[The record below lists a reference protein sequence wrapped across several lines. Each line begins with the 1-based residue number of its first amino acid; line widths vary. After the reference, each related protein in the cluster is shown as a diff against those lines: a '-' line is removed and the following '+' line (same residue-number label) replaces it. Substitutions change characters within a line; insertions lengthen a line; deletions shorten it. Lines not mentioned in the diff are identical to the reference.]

1 MAVEVYGG
9 SNPPTAFPGVS
20 MEKSIID
27 LAAEKLKDY
36 KCDGQMTLTDY
47 IKKQGKG
54 KEQKE
59 NSGNKREKG
68 K

>member
-9 SNPPTAFPGVS
+9 SNPPTAFPGVG
-20 MEKSIID
+20 MEKNIID
-27 LAAEKLKDY
+27 IAAEKLKDY
-36 KCDGQMTLTDY
+36 KCDGQMTLADY
-47 IKKQGKG
+47 IKSKGKG
-54 KEQKE
+54 KEQEE

>member
-1 MAVEVYGG
+1 
-9 SNPPTAFPGVS
+9 

-27 LAAEKLKDY
+27 MAAEKLKDY

-47 IKKQGKG
+47 IEKQGKG

-59 NSGNKREKG
+59 NSGNKREKSE
-68 K
+68 

>member
-1 MAVEVYGG
+1 
-9 SNPPTAFPGVS
+9 

-27 LAAEKLKDY
+27 RAAEKLKDY

>member
-47 IKKQGKG
+47 IEKQGKG
-54 KEQKE
+54 KEQK
-59 NSGNKREKG
+59 SGNKREKG